1 MSPRPTDLIQSFLFS
16 RLLTRAGS
24 VLLVAFATNDVLAQ
38 AASAEAPGVSSA
50 AILQMLLGLLLV
62 IGVLFIGAFFLRK
75 LNGGMNFGNTGPMR
89 IVGGLMISTRER
101 IVLIEVGDAWIVIGI
116 VPGQIKTLHTL
127 QKGELPVANPG
138 EKSFTQWLKQFSDR
152 KNEPR

>member
-1 MSPRPTDLIQSFLFS
+1 MTHSFVLSHF
-16 RLLTRAGS
+16 LTRAGS
-24 VLLVAFATNDVLAQ
+24 ALFAAFTANAALAQ
-38 AASAEAPGVSSA
+38 AASAEAPGVSGA

-62 IGVLFIGAFFLRK
+62 IGVLFAGAFFLRK

-101 IVLIEVGDAWIVIGI
+101 LVLVEVGDAWIVIGI

-127 QKGELPVANPG
+127 QKGELPLAPPG
-138 EKSFTQWLKQFSDR
+138 EKTFTQWLKQFSDR
-152 KNEPR
+152 KNEAS